1 MNECKPLALGTPSP
15 WVVDWV
21 AAPPRT
27 APSPRRRALPSGPIL
42 GIYASW
48 DNHKQCAERTT
59 RSVLQG
65 VNVIFWF
72 GMGMHV
78 NDTTVGLEA
87 TRRLMTCRAA
97 FQWTRS
103 SSSSTRHS
111 CMARYRLFVCS
122 YATRTPDPAR
132 WACHSSHRACTRS
145 ASSRSSPT
153 SPPLVSKASRTWLR
167 TAAGTR
173 RNGRARVGPGG
184 HCTPRHRMP
193 FNSSNEGSRSVSMT
207 WRACPWQIFLATSQ
221 DAIQL
226 TRNKGYKFVSMMRRA
241 LSAWPSAW
249 GTAASS
255 GSRRGRRGTPAWW
268 PSWRAP

>member
-145 ASSRSSPT
+145 ASSRGLHSS
-153 SPPLVSKASRTWLR
+153 
-167 TAAGTR
+167 
-173 RNGRARVGPGG
+173 
-184 HCTPRHRMP
+184 
-193 FNSSNEGSRSVSMT
+193 
-207 WRACPWQIFLATSQ
+207 TSQ
-221 DAIQL
+221 LSLSRFRHKIHPIHLLIPANTCYTPPTQPLDAPRSPQ
-226 TRNKGYKFVSMMRRA
+226 NA
-241 LSAWPSAW
+241 LKVEPK
-249 GTAASS
+249 S
-255 GSRRGRRGTPAWW
+255 GRV
-268 PSWRAP
+268 